1 MEELKRTWFQI
12 VWAGLLL
19 ASVAMSYLVRYS
31 AAEWAQS
38 HAMDVLDEVLGWI
51 CLPMTVI
58 LFILKCVENWR
69 TGRRYFW
76 RVCRRWGAA
85 LLGGALMAA
94 VLVALVKFCKS
105 GWMFD
110 GNIYDTEAKI
120 FIFVLFSLGGLLYMI
135 ARYKFN
141 HPNKD

>member
-31 AAEWAQS
+31 AAEWVQS
-38 HAMDVLDEVLGWI
+38 RPVEVFKIFLDCITITLTVVLFVVHNI
-51 CLPMTVI
+51 
-58 LFILKCVENWR
+58 ENWR
-69 TGRRYFW
+69 VGRRYFW
-76 RVCRRWGAA
+76 RVCRRWGGA
-85 LLGGALMAA
+85 LLGGALMAT
-94 VLVALVKFCKS
+94 VLVALVKFFKS

-110 GNIYDTEAKI
+110 GNIYDTEVKT
-120 FIFVLFSLGGLLYMI
+120 FLFVLFSLGGLLYMI